1 MDSLIAELLLLRR
14 RAANWTILG
23 FWSFMAILFSYLL
36 PYYAFTSGISF
47 HDRGAGA
54 VLLIALLPRN
64 LVINIM
70 NGFPFFGGT
79 MVLILGVLSM
89 GSEFSWGTLTPVFTQ
104 RAGRLRVFCSKMLS
118 LAIAL
123 VPFVLSVFVLG
134 FMASTAIALREGQTL
149 ELPPLAALLKGM
161 GAAWIILAAWAS
173 FGVLLAVL
181 SRGTALAIGL
191 GIIYGLVLEGIIT
204 AFGREVDL
212 LNEISKGFL
221 RTNSYSLISSLGV
234 SLPIQS
240 GPGGFVGPSVS
251 GTQSFTVLVS
261 YILIFSVVAAAILRW
276 RDVSGSG

>member
-1 MDSLIAELLLLRR
+1 MNSLVAELLLLRR
-14 RAANWTILG
+14 RAANWIILG

-36 PYYAFTSGISF
+36 PYYAFTSGITF

-54 VLLIALLPRN
+54 ILLIALLPQN

-70 NGFPFFGGT
+70 NSFPFFGGT

-89 GSEFSWGTLTPVFTQ
+89 GSEFSWGTLTPIFTQ
-104 RAGRLRVFCSKMLS
+104 RASRLKIFLSKMLS

-123 VPFVLSVFVLG
+123 VPFVLSVFLLG
-134 FMASTAIALREGQTL
+134 LTASMLIAWREGAAI
-149 ELPPLAALLKGM
+149 ELPSLLAVLKGL

-204 AFGREVDL
+204 AFGREVEL
-212 LNEISKGFL
+212 LNQVSKAFL

-240 GPGGFVGPSVS
+240 GPGGFVGPSVP
-251 GTQSFTVLVS
+251 GTQSFIVLVGYVVLFVAVS
-261 YILIFSVVAAAILRW
+261 ATLIRW

>member
-1 MDSLIAELLLLRR
+1 MNSLIAELLLLRR
-14 RAANWTILG
+14 RAANWVILG

-36 PYYAFTSGISF
+36 PYYAFTSGVSF
-47 HDRGAGA
+47 HGQRAGA
-54 VLLIALLPRN
+54 VLLVALQPQN

-70 NGFPFFGGT
+70 NSFPFFGGT

-89 GSEFSWGTLTPVFTQ
+89 GSEFSWGTLTPIFTQ
-104 RAGRLRVFCSKMLS
+104 RAGRLKVFFSKMLS

-123 VPFVLSVFVLG
+123 VPFILTVFLLG
-134 FMASTAIALREGQTL
+134 FTASMIIAWREGQAIDM
-149 ELPPLAALLKGM
+149 PPLLSLLKGM

-191 GIIYGLVLEGIIT
+191 GIIYGLVLEGLIT

-212 LNEISKGFL
+212 LNQVSKAFL

-251 GTQSFTVLVS
+251 GAQSFIVLVG
-261 YILIFSVVAAAILRW
+261 YILLFVAVSATLVRW